1 MSLITANNLSLSFG
15 GTDILRRV
23 NFQIGKP
30 DQVGL
35 VGPNGAGKTSL
46 LRILAGEIKPD
57 EGEVQL
63 SRGVRLGYLPQD
75 LMELPSGTVLESI
88 LSTVP
93 GKQEK
98 EARLA
103 DLETA
108 METPSD
114 PDELSRLALQVAE
127 LHEEI
132 SHFERHYS
140 AHEAQR
146 ILSGLG
152 FKPGDA
158 ERPVE
163 DLSGGWRMRAALAAL
178 LFQKPDLLLLDE
190 PTNHLD
196 LPSVRWL
203 DAFLEKWNQSTIL
216 ICHDREFLNRH
227 VRRVLSFE
235 SEGLRA
241 YTGNY
246 DTYLEARE
254 QEGIILENK
263 ARNMEKKVKE
273 AQKFID
279 RFRSKNT
286 KARQAQSK
294 IKVVKKLQLVATHK
308 ARKTLR
314 FTFPEVERSGRVAL
328 TLSRVSKRYGE
339 NTVFRGVDA
348 SVLRGDRIAVIGPNG
363 CGKTT
368 LLKIIAGELAPDE
381 GSVTAGHNVHSSYY
395 AQHHTAQ
402 LHENR
407 TVLDEVYAAAPKASL
422 PTIRG
427 VCGAFLFSDD
437 QVEKHVG
444 VLSGGERARVS
455 LAKLLAAPG
464 NLMLMDEPTNHLDLF
479 SSEALIQALEPYE
492 GTLIFVSHNQSFVN
506 RLSTRI
512 WDLTNES
519 LEEHPGNLEE
529 YFHHQ
534 ALLESS
540 SNAASVGGQA
550 KIENGSDD
558 KHGRDG
564 RQARKREEAHLRQK
578 RGTVLGPIKNSIE
591 KLEDRIHQLEQRQ
604 EEVSGL
610 LAQETIFKDSDKSVP
625 LMNEYGELRTEINH
639 LLSQW
644 ETKQAEL
651 EEADQALTAE
661 FETS

>member
-15 GTDILRRV
+15 GTHILDRV

-30 DQVGL
+30 DRVGL

-57 EGEVQL
+57 EGDIQI

-98 EARLA
+98 ELRLA
-103 DLETA
+103 DLEMTLETA
-108 METPSD
+108 SD
-114 PDELSRLALQVAE
+114 PDELNRSALEVAE
-127 LHEEI
+127 LHEEL

-140 AHEAQR
+140 PHEAQR
-146 ILSGLG
+146 ILNGLG
-152 FKPGDA
+152 FKPEDA
-158 ERPVE
+158 QRPVE
-163 DLSGGWRMRAALAAL
+163 ALSGGWRMRAALAAL
-178 LFQKPDLLLLDE
+178 LFQRPDLLLLDE

-196 LPSVRWL
+196 VPSVRWL
-203 DAFLEKWNQSTIL
+203 DAFLEKWNQSMIL
-216 ICHDREFLNRH
+216 ICHDRQFLNRH
-227 VRRVLSFE
+227 IRRVLSFE

-246 DTYLEARE
+246 DTYLESRE
-254 QEGIILENK
+254 QERIILENK
-263 ARNMEKKVKE
+263 ARNVDKKVKE
-273 AQKFID
+273 AQKFIE

-294 IKVVKKLQLVATHK
+294 IKMVKKLELVATHTS
-308 ARKTLR
+308 RKTLS
-314 FTFPEVERSGRVAL
+314 FSFPEAERSGRVVL
-328 TLSRVSKRYGE
+328 TLSGLSKRFGE

-348 SVLRGDRIAVIGPNG
+348 SVLRGDRIAIIGPNG

-368 LLKIIAGELAPDE
+368 LLKIIAGELTPDE
-381 GSVTAGHNVHSSYY
+381 GTVTPGHNVVMSYY

-402 LHENR
+402 LRENR
-407 TVLDEVYAAAPKASL
+407 TVLDEVYTSAPKTSL
-422 PTIRG
+422 SFIRG

-444 VLSGGERARVS
+444 VLSGGERARVA

-479 SSEALIQALEPYE
+479 SSEALIQALDPYD

-506 RLSTRI
+506 RLATRI
-512 WDLTNES
+512 WDLSGERI
-519 LEEHPGNLEE
+519 EEHPGNLEE
-529 YFHHQ
+529 YFHHLS
-534 ALLESS
+534 LLEEST
-540 SNAASVGGQA
+540 VTVREGEQA
-550 KIENGSDD
+550 KAGSPSDD
-558 KHGRDG
+558 KRGRDE
-564 RQARKREEAHLRQK
+564 RQVRKREEALFRKK
-578 RGTVLGPIKNSIE
+578 RSNAIGPIKKSIE
-591 KLEDRIHQLEQRQ
+591 SLEDRIQKLEQRQ
-604 EEVSGL
+604 EEISGL
-610 LAQETIFKDSDKSVP
+610 LAQEAVFQDSEKSVP
-625 LMNEYGELRTEINH
+625 LMNEYGGLRSELTY

-644 ETKQAEL
+644 EARQAEL
-651 EEADQALTAE
+651 EKAEKAFSTDFEA
-661 FETS
+661 